1 MLDLTVIIPTKN
13 RAAKLAATLECLCR
27 QTLDAQHFEI
37 VVVDNG
43 SSDHT
48 GDVLSQFGKRF
59 PVWKCVHESVP
70 GAAAARNR
78 GVEVSSGK
86 IMLFLDDD
94 VLADS
99 WLLEEHLKSHRSF
112 PDSCVLGSVRFPW
125 SSSSRRHT
133 LLEQCLID
141 HPELLQSFEFP
152 DPENVPFLHF
162 YTCNLSI
169 SESLFKKVGGFDEA
183 FTSSGFEDVDFGY
196 RLNLLGHHIVHNLR
210 ASAIHDPSLSFA
222 EFARR
227 RRHAGFALGYLLEK
241 HPEVFPAFFPSSHK
255 YRRYVKLLLG
265 RACWLLKSPLD
276 QLSCKPS
283 HTMARGL
290 SRLYHW
296 FFEYEFSKGFAH
308 YQTKRVSPGSRSAVS

>member
-1 MLDLTVIIPTKN
+1 MLDLTVIIPTRN

-27 QTLDAQHFEI
+27 QTLGAQSFEV

-43 SSDHT
+43 SSDST
-48 GDVLSQFGKRF
+48 EEVLAQFGKRF
-59 PVWKCVHESVP
+59 SFWKVVRESRP

-78 GVEVSSGK
+78 GVEASSGK
-86 IMLFLDDD
+86 ILLFLDDD
-94 VLADS
+94 ILADT
-99 WLLEEHLKSHRSF
+99 WLLEEHLKSHRCF
-112 PDSCVLGSVRFPW
+112 PDSCILGSVRFPW
-125 SSSSRRHT
+125 SSSSRKHS

-141 HPELLQSFEFP
+141 HPELLQSFDFP
-152 DPENVPFLHF
+152 DPENVPFLHS

-169 SESLFKKVGGFDEA
+169 SGSLFKKVGGFDEA
-183 FTSSGFEDVDFGY
+183 FTSYGFEDVDFGY
-196 RLNLLGHHIVHNLR
+196 RLNLLGHHIVHNPR
-210 ASAIHDPSLSFA
+210 ASAIHDPLLSFA

-241 HPEVFPAFFPSSHK
+241 HPELFPQFFPRSRR

-283 HTMARGL
+283 HTMPRGL
-290 SRLYHW
+290 PRLYQW
-296 FFEYEFSKGFAH
+296 FFEYEFSRRFAA
-308 YQTKRVSPGSRSAVS
+308 YRSKRTRTG